1 MPRRSGTDVLFRNGR
16 VRRFFLPGAFCFSDA
31 VLSVPPCAALS
42 SSACIGRRPRL
53 CRVSA
58 CVVSPLVSCLRLCPV
73 AALAL
78 CRAAVPVCAALS
90 SSVCIGCRPRLCRV
104 AAPICVA
111 LSSAVCV
118 VSPFRFADGRRR
130 RILRTVWRGIC
141 ADCGSLAAFPCV
153 ATIPV
158 GSPARFFVALNFQIS
173 FYFRTFARL

>member
-1 MPRRSGTDVLFRNGR
+1 MPRRSGTDVLFPKWTRPAVFFAGR
-16 VRRFFLPGAFCFSDA
+16 VLFFGCCFIRPGLWRVAAPVCAASL
-31 VLSVPPCAALS
+31 LSPCAVPLF
-42 SSACIGRRPRL
+42 RPVP
-53 CRVSA
+53 CRHPRPASV
-58 CVVSPLVSCLRLCPV
+58 
-73 AALAL
+73 
-78 CRAAVPVCAALS
+78 AVPVCALSPLSPCAASS
-90 SSVCIGCRPRLCRV
+90 SSVCIGRRPRLCRV

>member
-1 MPRRSGTDVLFRNGR
+1 MNAPGGFFCRARFVFRILFFRSGLWRVAAPVCAAPLFRPMPRRHPRSASV
-16 VRRFFLPGAFCFSDA
+16 A
-31 VLSVPPCAALS
+31 VPVCAVSPLSPCAVSS

-53 CRVSA
+53 C
-58 CVVSPLVSCLRLCPV
+58 P
-73 AALAL
+73 
-78 CRAAVPVCAALS
+78 
-90 SSVCIGCRPRLCRV
+90 V

-141 ADCGSLAAFPCV
+141 AGCGALAAFPCV
-153 ATIPV
+153 AAIPV

>member
-1 MPRRSGTDVLFRNGR
+1 MPRRSGTDVLFPKWTRPAVFSAGR
-16 VRRFFLPGAFCFSDA
+16 VCFSDPVFSFRSVA
-31 VLSVPPCAALS
+31 RCCSGLCCVAALALCRAAVPPCAVSS

-53 CRVSA
+53 C
-58 CVVSPLVSCLRLCPV
+58 P
-73 AALAL
+73 
-78 CRAAVPVCAALS
+78 
-90 SSVCIGCRPRLCRV
+90 V

-141 ADCGSLAAFPCV
+141 AGCGALAAFPCV
-153 ATIPV
+153 AAIPV